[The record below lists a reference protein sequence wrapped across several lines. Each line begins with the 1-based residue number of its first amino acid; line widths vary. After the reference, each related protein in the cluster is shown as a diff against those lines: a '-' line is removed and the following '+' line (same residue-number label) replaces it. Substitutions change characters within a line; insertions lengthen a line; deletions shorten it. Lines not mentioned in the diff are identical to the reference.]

1 MFTFVSKIIQMK
13 LDHLK
18 SLYINNK
25 EKALFGR
32 YITNSNIKPLID
44 ALDKNY
50 AIDVIG
56 RSVLDKPIY
65 GIKVGEGNKR
75 VLMWSQMHGNEST
88 TTKALFDLFNTFSNA
103 QDVNSILK
111 SCTLYIIPIL
121 NPDGAEAYTRINANK
136 VDLNRDAQN
145 LTQPE
150 SKVLRAVFNDFK
162 PHYCY
167 NLHGQRTIF
176 SAGNTNKSATVS
188 FLSPAQDQECT
199 VTDNRK
205 VSMEI
210 ISVMNNTLQGIIPNQ
225 IGVYDD
231 AFNIN
236 CVGDTFQS
244 ENVPTILF
252 EAGHYDG
259 DYNREFTRELIYVS
273 YLSSLAYIANSE
285 IDGRNYEGY
294 NAIPENEKLFFD
306 IIVRNVS
313 GYAEGLVDIAVQYTE
328 TLISG
333 KLEFVPNVIK
343 IEKLESFYGHREI
356 DARGGKVLTEDGI
369 RLNLGYEN
377 VIVMLNNEK
386 IALNLK

>member
-150 SKVLRAVFNDFK
+150 SKMLRAVFNDFK

-176 SAGNTNKSATVS
+176 SAGDTNKSATVS

-225 IGVYDD
+225 VGVYDD

-252 EAGHYDG
+252 EAGHYNG
-259 DYNREFTRELIYVS
+259 DYDREFTRELIYVS
-273 YLSSLAYIANSE
+273 YLSSLFYIANSE
-285 IDGRNYEGY
+285 MIGEDYEGY
-294 NAIPENEKLFFD
+294 NSIPENEKLFFD

-333 KLEFVPNVIK
+333 KLEFVPNVMK

-369 RLNLGYEN
+369 RLDLGYEN